1 MATTEPISQ
10 ATRAKLMALMLHN
23 NWTTDQTAKFS
34 ALPPHEG
41 GVGRSVSQSTIARW
55 VESMRKNGQLD
66 QLPAHLRT
74 KKERDSG
81 DATRTVRVYPIYGKV
96 QAGMWNGSGQAP
108 HDDAEQGTFYTS
120 REIKK
125 VDGVEPY
132 ALKVDG
138 ESMTDNDGG
147 RTFPSGSLVLVKPG
161 CGALRPG
168 DFVVAFDLTTQETT
182 FKRYGVEDG
191 RPRLYPLNP
200 AYPALDVNENHTI
213 AGIVVEAMRPL
224 YSRP

>member
-1 MATTEPISQ
+1 MRAAEP
-10 ATRAKLMALMLHN
+10 
-23 NWTTDQTAKFS
+23 
-34 ALPPHEG
+34 
-41 GVGRSVSQSTIARW
+41 V
-55 VESMRKNGQLD
+55 
-66 QLPAHLRT
+66 
-74 KKERDSG
+74 
-81 DATRTVRVYPIYGKV
+81 ATRTVRVYPVYGKV
-96 QAGMWNGSGQAP
+96 QAGMWNGSDQAP
-108 HDDAEQGTFYTS
+108 HDDAEQGTFYTT
-120 REIKK
+120 RELSK

-147 RTFPSGSLVLVKPG
+147 RTFPSGSLALVKPG
-161 CGALRPG
+161 CGDLRPG
-168 DFVVAFDLTTQETT
+168 DFVVAFDLTTQETA